1 MIQVYSPY
9 NTDYEKNGDMPLL
22 PSSAEIHVILNGAWT
37 AELIH
42 PIDEEGRWK
51 YIVENA
57 VVKMPSFNGEQLFRI
72 GNVEKKESGVSADL
86 TPVFFDAKKDCFLMD
101 VRPTN
106 KNGQDALD
114 IMMASNKKYTGKS
127 DIPTI
132 STAYYQ
138 TKNLIEAI
146 SGSDDN
152 SFLSR
157 WGGEI
162 IYDNY
167 TVYIDRQAGNDHGVQ
182 VMYGKNI
189 AQDGF
194 SEKIDTSSVITR
206 IVPKAYNGYM
216 MSGTEQWV
224 DSPLISKYPNI
235 SYGVMTFEDVKMA
248 ADASDDDVA
257 NGVTVCNSQEELD
270 AALKKKCMERY
281 DDGLDKPKVTISASM
296 ELLQDTDLYKDLKAL
311 EAVSLG
317 DTVHCKHRVLE
328 IITDTRAVELK
339 WDPIK
344 DKLTEVTLGDAEY
357 NFLSEYASTVN
368 RVEEA
373 IRADGTV
380 KGQQVQGIINGV
392 KAQLKAM
399 STIAEKQ
406 SVRAVLFED
415 LDPSSPTYGA
425 MCLGTMGFQ
434 IASRRT
440 SDGKD
445 WNWTTFGTGAGF
457 YADCIVAGTMLAD
470 RIKGGTLILG
480 GKDNGNGVAKIL
492 DADGKEVLV
501 LDKNGAYAKG
511 RYISISKDG
520 TKRTTVNRGQISVA
534 GEDGTTSGIV
544 SYLNNGITMQ
554 AYGGSGTSHVVC
566 KRDGTLDLWASG
578 KAAITCNSVQVNGN
592 TGKSGRAEF
601 SDGSYI
607 DFRNG
612 ICIGGNSK
620 EGGAF

>member
-1 MIQVYSPY
+1 MIQVYSPG

-57 VVKMPSFNGEQLFRI
+57 VVKMPSFNGKQLFRI
-72 GNVEKKESGVSADL
+72 GNVEKKDSGVSADL

-114 IMMASNKKYTGKS
+114 IMMASNKRYNGKS

-138 TKNLIEAI
+138 TKNLIEAL
-146 SGSDDN
+146 SGNDDN

-216 MSGTEQWV
+216 MSGTEPWV
-224 DSPLISKYPNI
+224 DSPLINKYPNI
-235 SYGVMTFEDVKMA
+235 SYGAMTFEDVKMA
-248 ADASDDDVA
+248 ADASDDDAA
-257 NGVTVCNSQEELD
+257 NGVTVCNSQEELN
-270 AALKKKCMERY
+270 AALKKKCIEQY
-281 DDGLDKPKVTISASM
+281 DNGLDKPKVTISASM
-296 ELLQDTDLYKDLKAL
+296 ELLQDTDLYKDLKDL

-317 DTVHCKHRVLE
+317 DTVHCKHKMLE
-328 IITDTRAVELK
+328 IITDTRAIELK

-344 DKLTEVTLGDAEY
+344 DKLTEVTLGDVEY
-357 NFLSEYASTVN
+357 SFLSEYASTVN

-457 YADCIVAGTMLAD
+457 YADFIVAGTMLAD

-480 GKDNGNGVAKIL
+480 GKDNGNGVAKIM
-492 DADGKEVLV
+492 DADGNEILV
-501 LDKNGAYAKG
+501 LDDNGAYAKG
-511 RYISISKDG
+511 KYVSVSKDG
-520 TKRTTVNRGQISVA
+520 KKRTTVNSGQVSVA
-534 GEDGTTSGIV
+534 GEDGVTSGIL
-544 SYLNNGITMQ
+544 SYLNNGVTLQ
-554 AYGGSGTSHVVC
+554 AYGGTGSSHVNC
-566 KRDGTLDLWASG
+566 NRNGTTVIYSSSNLEISCSAF
-578 KAAITCNSVQVNGN
+578 KVNGN

-612 ICIGGNSK
+612 ICVGGNSK
-620 EGGAF
+620 EGGEF

>member
-1 MIQVYSPY
+1 MIQVYSPG

-57 VVKMPSFNGEQLFRI
+57 VVKMPSFNGKQLFRI
-72 GNVEKKESGVSADL
+72 GNVEKKDSGVSADL

-114 IMMASNKKYTGKS
+114 IMMASNKRYNGKS

-138 TKNLIEAI
+138 TKNLIEAL
-146 SGSDDN
+146 SGNDDN

-224 DSPLISKYPNI
+224 DSPLINKYPNI

-248 ADASDDDVA
+248 ADASDDDAA
-257 NGVTVCNSQEELD
+257 NGVTVCNSQEELN
-270 AALKKKCMERY
+270 AALKKKCIEQY
-281 DDGLDKPKVTISASM
+281 DNGLDKPKVTISASM
-296 ELLQDTDLYKDLKAL
+296 ELLQDTDLYKDLKDL

-317 DTVHCKHRVLE
+317 DTVHCKHKMLE
-328 IITDTRAVELK
+328 IITDTRAIELK

-344 DKLTEVTLGDAEY
+344 DKLTEVTLGDVEY
-357 NFLSEYASTVN
+357 SFLSEYASTVN

-457 YADCIVAGTMLAD
+457 YADFIVAGTMLAD

-492 DADGKEVLV
+492 DADGNEILV
-501 LDKNGAYAKG
+501 LDDNGAYAKG
-511 RYISISKDG
+511 KYVSVSKDG
-520 TKRTTVNRGQISVA
+520 KKRTTVNSGQVSVA
-534 GEDGTTSGIV
+534 GEDGVTSGIL
-544 SYLNNGITMQ
+544 SYLNNGVTLQ
-554 AYGGSGTSHVVC
+554 AYGGTGSSHVNC
-566 KRDGTLDLWASG
+566 NRNGTTVIYSSSNLEISCSAF
-578 KAAITCNSVQVNGN
+578 KVNGN

-612 ICIGGNSK
+612 ICVGGNSK
-620 EGGAF
+620 EGGEF

>member
-1 MIQVYSPY
+1 MIQVYSPD

-72 GNVEKKESGVSADL
+72 GNVEKKDSGVSADL
-86 TPVFFDAKKDCFLMD
+86 TPVFFDAKKDCFPMD

-114 IMMASNKKYTGKS
+114 IMMASNKRYNGKS

-138 TKNLIEAI
+138 TKNLIEAL
-146 SGSDDN
+146 SGNDDN

-224 DSPLISKYPNI
+224 DSPLINKYPNI
-235 SYGVMTFEDVKMA
+235 SYGAMTFEDVKMA
-248 ADASDDDVA
+248 ADASDDDAA
-257 NGVTVCNSQEELD
+257 NGVTVCNSQEELN
-270 AALKKKCMERY
+270 AALKKKCIEQY
-281 DDGLDKPKVTISASM
+281 DNGLDKPKVTISASM
-296 ELLQDTDLYKDLKAL
+296 ELLQDTDLYKDLKDL

-317 DTVHCKHRVLE
+317 DTVHCKHKMLE
-328 IITDTRAVELK
+328 IITDTRVIELK

-344 DKLTEVTLGDAEY
+344 DKLTEVTLGDVEY
-357 NFLSEYASTVN
+357 SFLSEYASTVN

-373 IRADGTV
+373 IRVDGTV

-415 LDPSSPTYGA
+415 LDPNSPTYGA

-492 DADGKEVLV
+492 DADGNEVLV

-520 TKRTTVNRGQISVA
+520 TKRTTVNTGQISVA
-534 GEDGTTSGIV
+534 GEDGTTSGII

-554 AYGGSGTSHVVC
+554 SYGGEGSSIVC
-566 KRDGTLDLWASG
+566 RRDGTTQLWG
-578 KAAITCNSVQVNGN
+578 PNGN
-592 TGKSGRAEF
+592 SIIGGIRVPGGYTGKSGRAEF
-601 SDGSYI
+601 SDGSYLRFV
-607 DFRNG
+607 DG
-612 ICIGGNSK
+612 ICIGGETK

>member
-1 MIQVYSPY
+1 MIQVYSPG

-22 PSSAEIHVILNGAWT
+22 PSSAEIHVVLNGAWT

-57 VVKMPSFNGEQLFRI
+57 VVKMPSFNGKQLFRI
-72 GNVEKKESGVSADL
+72 GNVEKKDSGVSADL

-101 VRPTN
+101 VRLTN

-114 IMMASNKKYTGKS
+114 IMMASNKRYNGKS

-138 TKNLIEAI
+138 TKNLIEAL
-146 SGSDDN
+146 SGNDDN

-224 DSPLISKYPNI
+224 DSPLINKYPNI

-248 ADASDDDVA
+248 ADASDDDAA
-257 NGVTVCNSQEELD
+257 NGVTVCNSQEELN
-270 AALKKKCMERY
+270 AALKKKCIEQY
-281 DDGLDKPKVTISASM
+281 DNGLDKPKVTISASM
-296 ELLQDTDLYKDLKAL
+296 ELLQDTDLYKDLKDL

-317 DTVHCKHRVLE
+317 DTVHCKHKMLE
-328 IITDTRAVELK
+328 IITDTRAIELK

-344 DKLTEVTLGDAEY
+344 DKLTEVTLGDVEY
-357 NFLSEYASTVN
+357 SFLSEYASTVN

-457 YADCIVAGTMLAD
+457 YADFIVAGTMLAD

-492 DADGKEVLV
+492 DADGNEILV
-501 LDKNGAYAKG
+501 LDDNGAYAKG
-511 RYISISKDG
+511 KYVSVSKDG
-520 TKRTTVNRGQISVA
+520 KKRTTVNSGQVSVA
-534 GEDGTTSGIV
+534 GEDGTTSGII

-554 AYGGSGTSHVVC
+554 SYGGEGSSIVC
-566 KRDGTLDLWASG
+566 RRDGTTQLWG
-578 KAAITCNSVQVNGN
+578 PNGN
-592 TGKSGRAEF
+592 SIIGGIIVPGGYTGKSGRAEF
-601 SDGSYI
+601 SDGSYLRFV
-607 DFRNG
+607 DG
-612 ICIGGNSK
+612 ICIGGETK

>member
-72 GNVEKKESGVSADL
+72 GNVEKKDSGVSADL

-114 IMMASNKKYTGKS
+114 IMMASNKKYSGKS

-138 TKNLIEAI
+138 TKNLIEAL
-146 SGSDDN
+146 SGNDDN

-167 TVYIDRQAGNDHGVQ
+167 TIYIDRQAGNDHGVQ

-224 DSPLISKYPNI
+224 DSPLINKYPNI

-248 ADASDDDVA
+248 TDASDDDAA
-257 NGVTVCNSQEELD
+257 NDVTVCNSQKELN
-270 AALKKKCMERY
+270 AALKKKCIEQY
-281 DDGLDKPKVTISASM
+281 DNGLDKPKVTISASM
-296 ELLQDTDLYKDLKAL
+296 ELLQDTDLYKDLKDL

-317 DTVHCKHRVLE
+317 DTVHCKHKMLE
-328 IITDTRAVELK
+328 IITDTRVIELK

-344 DKLTEVTLGDAEY
+344 DKLTEVTLGDVEY
-357 NFLSEYASTVN
+357 SFLSEYASTVN

-457 YADCIVAGTMLAD
+457 FADCIVAGTMLAD

-492 DADGKEVLV
+492 DADGREIVR
-501 LDKNGAYAKG
+501 LDKDGVYAKG
-511 RYISISKDG
+511 KYVCASDEYGRSIEISDGAFKVLAKDG
-520 TKRTTVNRGQISVA
+520 SVA
-534 GEDGTTSGIV
+534 GRMVAISNNWLRIEGGTGAVIRLLGDSKTI
-544 SYLNNGITMQ
+544 
-554 AYGGSGTSHVVC
+554 C
-566 KRDGTLDLWASG
+566 LDCS
-578 KAAITCNSVQVNGN
+578 TFEVNGN

-612 ICIGGNSK
+612 ICIGGETK